1 MHLPAICRRD
11 YNIPN
16 MKILHVISYF
26 YPAWSYGGPPRN
38 AFGLCRELVKRGHEV
53 TVFTTDA
60 LDARHRVKETQET
73 VDGIEIK
80 RFRNLNNYAAFRHRI
95 FLSPG
100 MMGGM
105 SKELKN
111 YDVVH
116 LNDYRTLQNLIAYRN
131 AKKFNVPYVLQARGS
146 LVNIITKQGLKSTF
160 DALQGRQLLRNAAR
174 LIAVAP
180 QEVEQYKSFGI
191 SAEKIDIV
199 PNGID
204 LEEYENLPARG
215 TFRHKYGL
223 GASNKVVLFLGR
235 VHKSKGIDLLIKA
248 FAGIARDFTD
258 ARLVVAGPDDGHL
271 PELKAM
277 AAGLGL
283 TNKVIFTGPLFGEDK
298 LAAYVDADVYAL
310 TSSYEV
316 FGISIIE
323 ALACGTPVVV
333 TDRCGIADIIKD
345 KAGLVVPY
353 DAAPL
358 KDALRQML
366 ENETL
371 RQKLGRLGKAL
382 VRREYGWSTIAAK
395 TEQVYQRALEKNH

>member
-1 MHLPAICRRD
+1 LPVICCRD

-16 MKILHVISYF
+16 MKILQVISYF

-38 AFGLCRELVKRGHEV
+38 AYGLCRELVKRGHKV

-60 LDARHRVKETQET
+60 LDARNRVKETQET
-73 VDGIEIK
+73 VDGIQIR
-80 RFRNLNNYAAFRHRI
+80 RFRNLSNYAAFRHRI

-100 MMGGM
+100 MMGAM

-111 YDVVH
+111 YDIIH
-116 LNDYRTLQNLIAYRN
+116 LNDYRTLQNLIAHRN
-131 AKKFNVPYVLQARGS
+131 AQKFDVPYVLQARGS
-146 LVNIITKQGLKSTF
+146 LVNIIAKQGLKSLF
-160 DALQGRQLLRNAAR
+160 DVVQGRRLLLNAAR
-174 LIAVAP
+174 LIALAP
-180 QEVEQYKSFGI
+180 QEVEQYKNFGV

-204 LEEYENLPARG
+204 LEEYDNLPARG
-215 TFRHKYGL
+215 TFRHKHSL
-223 GASNKVVLFLGR
+223 GANNEVILFLGR
-235 VHKSKGIDLLIKA
+235 VHKSKGIDLLISA
-248 FAGIARDFTD
+248 FTGIAKDFGD

-271 PELKAM
+271 PALKNLTAE
-277 AAGLGL
+277 LGL
-283 TNKVIFTGPLFGEDK
+283 TNKVIFTGPLFGQDK

-310 TSSYEV
+310 TSSYEI

-323 ALACGTPVVV
+323 TLACGTPVVV

-358 KDALRQML
+358 EDALRQML
-366 ENETL
+366 ENTNF
-371 RQKLGRLGKAL
+371 RQKLGRDGKAL
-382 VRREYGWSTIAAK
+382 VRREYGWSAS
-395 TEQVYQRALEKNH
+395 